1 MNIKKNNKRFT
12 FLPEFFKDIV
22 FRRSDENDVKYKFGD
37 IQVFFNKVCN
47 GEMKDLPYDVIVTTD
62 LDNRNW
68 GGIIIIPSLVYKE
81 FIMDYIK
88 NDENYNFLMNNMFIT
103 VHLRGTDRSSFT
115 EDYRPDLTN
124 FSHHTDTY
132 VDNII
137 KKIPEGTK
145 NILLLSDSTKLV
157 SNFLKKI
164 ENDYNI
170 IQTYNE
176 KSSKNIGLHIEPC
189 ESKVK
194 KNLEMLKDFY
204 FMTNS
209 YMVICDEISRFSLVS
224 KRICDLKNNRSLE

>member
-1 MNIKKNNKRFT
+1 MTLKDFKSLIVEHKKNNKRFT

-68 GGIIIIPSLVYKE
+68 GGIIRIPSLVYKE

-88 NDENYNFLMNNMFIT
+88 KDENYNFLMNNKFIT

-124 FSHHTDTY
+124 FSHHTWSVQSTTNVLPDFFTY
-132 VDNII
+132 KSDHNRCSILSPNPEKPLI
-137 KKIPEGTK
+137 NKNFILFKI
-145 NILLLSDSTKLV
+145 
-157 SNFLKKI
+157 
-164 ENDYNI
+164 
-170 IQTYNE
+170 
-176 KSSKNIGLHIEPC
+176 
-189 ESKVK
+189 
-194 KNLEMLKDFY
+194 
-204 FMTNS
+204 S
-209 YMVICDEISRFSLVS
+209 YLF
-224 KRICDLKNNRSLE
+224 K